1 MGFFKQKN
9 NEQTDMG
16 AGKAKQTGA
25 GFDKYPL
32 GYTIDSASKVF
43 EDLAEDVF
51 QTTQKMRSAHD
62 ELAELR
68 KDLGGLQQE
77 VGALHEGFSV
87 INEAAKK
94 FDSMERDIEVS
105 VEGAQKQIEI
115 LREDSNTVQVSF
127 QNMIETFDTLQG
139 ALDQIRR
146 YTVGISEVADQT
158 DLLSLNASIEAA
170 RAGEQGRG
178 FVVVAEEVSKLAK
191 MSQELV
197 ENIDGCI
204 EEVLKRSGELH
215 QSICDSDAAMAHNIQ
230 SMDETQKYF
239 DSVKKSAAG
248 TANVKRAIADAVDTN
263 RGSVKRVEK
272 SLEATA
278 EIYADIMEE
287 MNIDDSR
294 KGVLFEA
301 FRNLIDQAV
310 AMVEEL
316 PETEHL

>member
-1 MGFFKQKN
+1 MGVFTKKNKKQA
-9 NEQTDMG
+9 EMISG
-16 AGKAKQTGA
+16 AGEQAVPD
-25 GFDKYPL
+25 FDKYPL
-32 GYTIDSASKVF
+32 GYTIDSATNVF

-51 QTTQKMRSAHD
+51 QTSQKMRCAHD
-62 ELAELR
+62 ELSDLR
-68 KDLGGLQQE
+68 KDLKGLQQE
-77 VGALHEGFSV
+77 VGALHEGFCV
-87 INEAAKK
+87 INAATEK
-94 FDSMERDIEVS
+94 FDSMEREIEVS

-115 LREDSNTVQVSF
+115 LKSDSNVVQASF
-127 QNMIETFDTLQG
+127 QNMIETFDTLQT

-204 EEVLKRSGELH
+204 EEVLKRSEELH
-215 QSICDSDAAMAHNIQ
+215 QSICDSDAAMAHNIE
-230 SMDETQKYF
+230 SMEATQKYF
-239 DSVKKSAAG
+239 DSVKQSAAG
-248 TANVKRAIADAVDTN
+248 TANVKQAIAEAVDTN
-263 RGSVKRVEK
+263 RTSVKRVED
-272 SLEATA
+272 SLESTA

-301 FRNLIDQAV
+301 FRNLIDQAK

-316 PETEHL
+316 PETKR

>member
-1 MGFFKQKN
+1 MGVFTKKK
-9 NEQTDMG
+9 EQTDMVSGRTDQKG
-16 AGKAKQTGA
+16 AA
-25 GFDKYPL
+25 FDKYPL
-32 GYTIDSASKVF
+32 GYAIDSAAKVF

-51 QTTQKMRSAHD
+51 HTSQKMRSAHD
-62 ELAELR
+62 ELADLR

-87 INEAAKK
+87 IKDATKK
-94 FDSMERDIEVS
+94 FDVMEKDIELS
-105 VEGAQKQIEI
+105 VEGAQKQIER
-115 LREDSNTVQVSF
+115 LKSDSNIVQASF
-127 QNMIETFDTLQG
+127 KNMIETFDTLQS
-139 ALDQIRR
+139 ALDQIKR

-204 EEVLKRSGELH
+204 EEVLKRSEELH
-215 QSICDSDAAMAHNIQ
+215 QSICDSDAAMAHNIE

-239 DSVKKSAAG
+239 DHVKKSAAG
-248 TANVKRAIADAVDTN
+248 TTNVKQAIAAAVDTN
-263 RGSVKRVEK
+263 RSSVKRVED
-272 SLEATA
+272 SLESTA
-278 EIYADIMEE
+278 EIYAEIMEE
-287 MNIDDSR
+287 MNIDDSK
-294 KGVLFEA
+294 KGVLFES

-316 PETEHL
+316 PEA